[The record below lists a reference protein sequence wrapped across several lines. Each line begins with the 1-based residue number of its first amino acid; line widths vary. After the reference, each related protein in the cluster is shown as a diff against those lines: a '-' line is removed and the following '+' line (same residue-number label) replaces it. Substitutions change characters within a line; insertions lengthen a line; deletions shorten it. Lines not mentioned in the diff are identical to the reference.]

1 MWNIYLNFTLCS
13 SLFLSDV
20 FPIDVLT
27 FGKSLGNG
35 IFSLFPIGFP
45 IFIHIWFIGSWKKVT
60 KKIQEDERNLLAC
73 MSIYMNVSYWNSNS
87 IPVLITVFWR
97 HFMTDPCH
105 SDWRRRANHSDEAVP
120 TSSDWRSYVK
130 SGSLAIISVDKTKLR
145 ATSSDWRSLIRRF
158 ISISRTKLSL
168 SPWLSYFS
176 GCGQRKI
183 QT

>member
-1 MWNIYLNFTLCS
+1 MVFLVCFPSAFQFLFMSDSSEAEKKWQRRFKKTKEIY
-13 SLFLSDV
+13 
-20 FPIDVLT
+20 
-27 FGKSLGNG
+27 K
-35 IFSLFPIGFP
+35 
-45 IFIHIWFIGSWKKVT
+45 
-60 KKIQEDERNLLAC
+60 LAGQF
-73 MSIYMNVSYWNSNS
+73 MNVSYWNSNS

-97 HFMTDPCH
+97 HFMADPCH
-105 SDWRRRANHSDEAVP
+105 SDWRRRANQTDEAVP

-176 GCGQRKI
+176 GWRQI
-183 QT
+183 FVHFWA